1 MHTLYNYPD
10 VRSMPIFS
18 HYLNVHVG
26 KQAHQQAD
34 MYFTCYF
41 LFSAALFQEICH

>member
-10 VRSMPIFS
+10 VRGMPIFS
-18 HYLNVHVG
+18 HYLNAQVG
-26 KQAHQQAD
+26 KQAHQHQICIS
-34 MYFTCYF
+34 FYF